1 MKAPSSLQEYL
12 EKYYR
17 YEFSIILY
25 TQADGYHMVMLDF
38 GDEEVSLTLT
48 EYNGS
53 YMIVSASDDE
63 QPTFR
68 SLEEEMAYN
77 GVSWN
82 DFI

>member
-25 TQADGYHMVMLDF
+25 TQADGYHMVVLDS
-38 GDEEVSLTLT
+38 GDEKVSLTLT
-48 EYNGS
+48 EYNDS

-77 GVSWN
+77 GVSWS